1 MKHRHLISM
10 ALIAVFLT
18 AWALTSGNAQV
29 GTKKKTGTGT
39 EEVPSCFP
47 CKGPKK
53 RIAVY
58 RFKDGVNNSTSSAI
72 RDSLVEALQHE
83 LQQTGCFIVLV
94 TNEDLQDAATEI
106 RHGQSGMGNEARSP
120 QAGNQLGAQ
129 GIFQG
134 TLMEIAF
141 TQGEGV
147 QTHIPNIGM
156 GSAANVGFVQT
167 HAKVVIQVKMF
178 DPETRIL
185 LFSERAEGEVTKRGV
200 KVTTW
205 HEGAVVNGQLN
216 QETPLGDAAMRA
228 VKKAVCIIVDKMNA
242 VPWQATILKVTGN
255 QIIVRAGSDSGIQVG
270 QILNVYKPGEKVE
283 DPDTGEMIQLPPTKV
298 GQAKV
303 TQVIEKF
310 IYAEII
316 SGPATAGMWVRVE

>member
-1 MKHRHLISM
+1 MKKKVWVGVMS
-10 ALIAVFLT
+10 VFLFGV
-18 AWALTSGNAQV
+18 LLNSGNAQLGV
-29 GTKKKTGTGT
+29 KKKSGVGEATS
-39 EEVPSCFP
+39 ESCSP

-58 RFKDGVNNSTSSAI
+58 RFKDAVNNSTSAAI
-72 RDSLVEALQHE
+72 RDSLIEALQHE

-94 TNEDLQDAATEI
+94 TNEDLQDAAAEI

-120 QAGNQLGAQ
+120 KAGNQLGAQ

-134 TLMEIAF
+134 TLMEIAY
-141 TQGEGV
+141 TQGEGI
-147 QTHIPNIGM
+147 QTHIPNVGM
-156 GSAANVGFVQT
+156 GGTANLGFVQT

-185 LFSERAEGEVTKRGV
+185 LFSEKAEGEVTKRAIKVKTEQEGV
-200 KVTTW
+200 
-205 HEGAVVNGQLN
+205 VVGGQFN
-216 QETPLGDAAMRA
+216 QETPLGDAAMKA
-228 VKKAVCIIVDKMNA
+228 VKQAVCIIVDKMNSI
-242 VPWQATILKVTGN
+242 PWQATILKVTGN
-255 QIIVRAGSDSGIQVG
+255 QIIVRAGADSGIQVG
-270 QILNVYKPGEKVE
+270 QILNIYKPGEKVE
-283 DPDTGEMIQLPPTKV
+283 DPDTGEMILLPPTKM